1 LTSRTLSA
9 RGALWLVACAT
20 AAACGGRDA
29 STGEPDDVVVAAH
42 PDLWPRIEARVKAKL
57 EPSFIATGGRKA
69 FEVVYSDPTQ
79 NDWPEQRRARQ
90 VLLIG
95 TPGDPWVQEALEG
108 VEAAPAAPPALIEV
122 DDVWAE
128 PQQVTV
134 LTLPEGDARPVVT
147 SKLDSLRARLEERY
161 REWVIGEM
169 MVAGFDQALA
179 DSLGERSGFSVL
191 VSADYET
198 SSANDVFVFRRSMD
212 AGADSGSV
220 VRQVTVTW
228 KTPVPPGLQ
237 GEALLAW
244 RAQVAAE
251 HFGMRQTVALANVD
265 ATQTT
270 HRGNVAYQLLGTW
283 RNPTGR
289 TPARGPF
296 IMRAVFC
303 PTQDRVYLV
312 DAWLAAPDDAMH
324 RYLVELESIV
334 NSFRCGSARASQPN
348 E

>member
-1 LTSRTLSA
+1 MDFARSA
-9 RGALWLVACAT
+9 LLLVVCA
-20 AAACGGRDA
+20 AAACGGSEP
-29 STGEPDDVVVAAH
+29 STGAPDDVVVGAH
-42 PDLWPRIEARVKAKL
+42 PDLWPRIQGRVKAKL
-57 EPSFIATGGRKA
+57 EPSFIATGASKA
-69 FEVVYSDPTQ
+69 FEVVYQDPTQ
-79 NDWPEQRRARQ
+79 GEWTAQRRARQ
-90 VLLIG
+90 VLVIG
-95 TPGDPWVQEALEG
+95 TPTDPWVQEALEK
-108 VEAAPAAPPALIEV
+108 VEEAPGEPSAPPALIEV
-122 DDVWAE
+122 DDVWAA

-134 LTLPEGDARPVVT
+134 LTLPEGDARRAVT
-147 SKLDSLRARLEERY
+147 SKLDSLRTRLEERY
-161 REWVIGEM
+161 REHVIGELM
-169 MVAGFDQALA
+169 AVGFHQALA
-179 DSLGERSGFSVL
+179 DSLVEHAGFSVL
-191 VSADYET
+191 APADYET
-198 SSANDVFVFRRSMD
+198 SSEGDTYVFRREGP

-228 KTPVPPGLQ
+228 KTPIPQGLQ

-251 HFGMRQTVALANVD
+251 HFGMRQSVALANVD

-289 TPARGPF
+289 APARGPF

-312 DAWLAAPDDAMH
+312 DSWLSAPAEATH

>member
-1 LTSRTLSA
+1 MRTA
-9 RGALWLVACAT
+9 RAVLPLLVCAA
-20 AAACGGRDA
+20 AAACGGRPP
-29 STGEPDDVVVAAH
+29 STGAPDDVVVAAH
-42 PDLWPRIEARVKAKL
+42 PDLWPRIQTRVKAKL

-69 FEVVYSDPTQ
+69 FEVVYRDPTQ
-79 NDWPEQRRARQ
+79 EGWAEQRLARQ
-90 VLLIG
+90 LLVIG
-95 TPGDPWVQEALEG
+95 TPTDAWVQEALADLE
-108 VEAAPAAPPALIEV
+108 EAPALPPALIEV

-134 LTLPEGDARPVVT
+134 LTLPEGDARPAVT

-161 REWVIGEM
+161 RELVIGEM
-169 MVAGFDQALA
+169 MAVGFNQAVA
-179 DSLGERSGFSVL
+179 DSLVESAGFSVL
-191 VSADYET
+191 APIDYRT
-198 SSANDVFVFRRSMD
+198 SSEDDVYVFRSES
-212 AGADSGSV
+212 GADSTLV

-228 KTPVPPGLQ
+228 KSPVPPGLQ
-237 GEALLAW
+237 GEGLLAW
-244 RAQVAAE
+244 RGQVAAR
-251 HFGMRQTVALANVD
+251 HFGTRQTVALANVD

-289 TPARGPF
+289 GPTRGPF

-303 PTQDRVYLV
+303 PSQDRVYLV
-312 DAWLAAPDDAMH
+312 DGWLSAPEASTH